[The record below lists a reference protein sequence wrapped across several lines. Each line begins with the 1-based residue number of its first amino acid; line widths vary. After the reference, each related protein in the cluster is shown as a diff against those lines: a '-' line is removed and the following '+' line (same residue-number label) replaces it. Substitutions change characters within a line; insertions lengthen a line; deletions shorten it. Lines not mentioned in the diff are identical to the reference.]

1 MKFCSTCGSPRI
13 ELRVPDGDTHARHVC
28 AECGHVH
35 YLNPKVVVGCLPEWE
50 HRILLCRRAIE
61 PRYGLWTLP
70 AGFLEIGESVVAGAA
85 RETLEEANARVEMG
99 ELYSLV
105 SLPHIGQVYMMFR
118 ARLADLDFGPG
129 TESLEVRLF
138 EEHAIPWEEIAFR
151 TVAATLR
158 HFFADRQRGE
168 FGIHIEA
175 IVAGAPPPAGHG
187 VR

>member
-85 RETLEEANARVEMG
+85 RETLEDHFHYRNLDVSTLKELVRRWKPDLLKGVPKEGKHEA
-99 ELYSLV
+99 
-105 SLPHIGQVYMMFR
+105 
-118 ARLADLDFGPG
+118 LADVY
-129 TESLEVRLF
+129 ES
-138 EEHAIPWEEIAFR
+138 IAEMKHYRETFIR
-151 TVAATLR
+151 V
-158 HFFADRQRGE
+158 
-168 FGIHIEA
+168 
-175 IVAGAPPPAGHG
+175 
-187 VR
+187 